1 MELPLPGLKS
11 PSLQTY
17 VADGGG
23 SDDFLFNGPKI
34 TENIE
39 TELMFGANGYR
50 FKLAPTS
57 DETFMIND
65 EANHYIHYS
74 QGWYNLGSGHY
85 RPKLLENMK
94 SKSEVPR
101 HIYNAIDSWRIYHF
115 HDTSKFSPMRRSE
128 SVYDNDYFRF
138 DAANI
143 APFLLYLKAR
153 KKDVY
158 DRIIDTIRLTAPFF
172 ENFILKPDLNE
183 KARLLWHH
191 KGFDYPLKPSHLS
204 DGTLRFIC
212 LAVALLQP
220 YLPST
225 MIIDEPELGLHPYA
239 IEILAELI
247 KSAANK
253 TQLII
258 STQSPALVDFFE
270 PQDIVVVDRNKGES
284 ILKRLDKA
292 DFNLWLED
300 YSLGEL
306 WRKNIIEG
314 TPGYE

>member
-1 MELPLPGLKS
+1 
-11 PSLQTY
+11 
-17 VADGGG
+17 
-23 SDDFLFNGPKI
+23 
-34 TENIE
+34 
-39 TELMFGANGYR
+39 
-50 FKLAPTS
+50 
-57 DETFMIND
+57 
-65 EANHYIHYS
+65 
-74 QGWYNLGSGHY
+74 
-85 RPKLLENMK
+85 
-94 SKSEVPR
+94 
-101 HIYNAIDSWRIYHF
+101 
-115 HDTSKFSPMRRSE
+115 
-128 SVYDNDYFRF
+128 
-138 DAANI
+138 
-143 APFLLYLKAR
+143 
-153 KKDVY
+153 
-158 DRIIDTIRLTAPFF
+158 
-172 ENFILKPDLNE
+172 
-183 KARLLWHH
+183 
-191 KGFDYPLKPSHLS
+191 
-204 DGTLRFIC
+204 
-212 LAVALLQP
+212 
-220 YLPST
+220 